1 MDYNLMH
8 KKKSKLASLML
19 IVFVIVNLI
28 PVTLLESGIKTNKVY
43 ADPTGVSD
51 GVTAT
56 NTTLANVY
64 NSITKFFESETFFN
78 DLLEASLKEVA
89 KAALREMTTST
100 VNWINSGF

>member
-43 ADPTGVSD
+43 ADPTGVLQSFL
-51 GVTAT
+51 
-56 NTTLANVY
+56 NQKLFSMIY
-64 NSITKFFESETFFN
+64 SR
-78 DLLEASLKEVA
+78 LH
-89 KAALREMTTST
+89 
-100 VNWINSGF
+100 